1 MRIKNTL
8 NHLNKLIDYNSN
20 LNEAQKNR
28 LRQTP
33 FKWVVDMTDHIKV
46 SGPLLEEL
54 LGRWDSISHGFRVG
68 CKTVA
73 FAPAD
78 VCIALGLQ
86 IVGTTVPV
94 PLNDNSD
101 CRVKSLFNGE
111 DVTIDSILQK
121 LNVLNTE
128 QDIEDFCRVYILFAF
143 FALYFPK
150 KSRNVTSVPFKL
162 LDDLNLLE
170 TYNWGQAVY
179 EDLVESINTA
189 AAKYAQSGGDPGKEI
204 TLSGCSAILQ
214 IWVVEKLQLCDIS
227 AKCFPRINKWTTL
240 PYHGNEMQN
249 IFANAKLVEDLV
261 PTEEDQ
267 QFNVLLKPFDSLNL
281 CMQMMLSPAFMHDE
295 DV

>member
-8 NHLNKLIDYNSN
+8 NHLNKLIDYNPN
-20 LNEAQKNR
+20 LNEAQNNR

-33 FKWVVDMTDHIKV
+33 FKWVFDMTDHIKV

-54 LGRWDSISHGFRVG
+54 LSRWDSIIHGFRVG

-94 PLNDNSD
+94 PLNDNID
-101 CRVKSLFNGE
+101 CHVKSLFNGE
-111 DVTIDSILQK
+111 DVTIDNIQQK

-128 QDIEDFCRVYILFAF
+128 QDIEDFCRLYILFAF

-189 AAKYAQSGGDPGKEI
+189 AAKYAQSGGDSGKKMI
-204 TLSGCSAILQ
+204 LSGCSAILQ
-214 IWVVEKLQLCDIS
+214 
-227 AKCFPRINKWTTL
+227 
-240 PYHGNEMQN
+240 
-249 IFANAKLVEDLV
+249 LVEDLV

-267 QFNVLLKPFDSLNL
+267 QFDVVAEVIRQSEVMHTNDIDTDFDATAILRKQRILFDHNKTFRERIFMFVKDFKHMTTVYFVL
-281 CMQMMLSPAFMHDE
+281 M
-295 DV
+295 